1 MKPLC
6 TLMFFLRI
14 AIKPDIK
21 NINVKLFKTPFI
33 LGKMS
38 SFDPNAPSAGSTPY
52 GISDQLIRTIVISF
66 FRAYLKCLVPRFAD

>member
-6 TLMFFLRI
+6 TLMFFLKI

-38 SFDPNAPSAGSTPY
+38 SFDPKLLLQA
-52 GISDQLIRTIVISF
+52 
-66 FRAYLKCLVPRFAD
+66 VPDTVFSIN